1 MRRFA
6 TATQSSNPQNIIIFK
21 CDFLNVCCKN
31 TFMFLIEI
39 WIWIEIRREMGS
51 TAYAVCAEIYFQL
64 MRGCLSWVMKA
75 CVAIFYFSYYC
86 KSNVKTRADIVCV
99 SEACCSVF
107 LIDGTVPR
115 LLSYKLIAGGTMS
128 KL

>member
-1 MRRFA
+1 MQRFA

-75 CVAIFYFSYYC
+75 CVAIFYFSYYR
-86 KSNVKTRADIVCV
+86 KSNVKTR
-99 SEACCSVF
+99 ACCSVF